1 MVRRSVDMP
10 SSFWFTRSQTKFTE
24 GDFKTGQVTAKTLIS
39 AAVFGNVVLQVFWR
53 DSSGNT
59 VFSKDTGTWGSPT
72 SIGAIPAGYEIAV
85 AQWGDGV
92 HLRIYYQD
100 FAGIVRELCT
110 DNSASSWFTGALTVN

>member
-1 MVRRSVDMP
+1 MP

-24 GDFKTGQVTAKTLIS
+24 GDFKTGQVTAKTPIS
-39 AAVFGNVVLQVFWR
+39 AVVFGNVVFQVFWR

-72 SIGAIPAGYEIAV
+72 SIGAIPAGYEFAV

-92 HLRIYYQD
+92 HLMIYYQD

-110 DNSASSWFTGALTVN
+110 DNSTLSWFTGALRVN

>member
-1 MVRRSVDMP
+1 MIGSQVSRYA

-24 GDFKTGQVTAKTLIS
+24 GDFKTGQVTVKTPIS
-39 AAVFGNVVLQVFWR
+39 AVVCGNMVLQDFWR

-72 SIGAIPAGYEIAV
+72 SIGAIPAGYEFAV

-100 FAGIVRELCT
+100 FA
-110 DNSASSWFTGALTVN
+110 ASCVNFALTTVPRAGSPMP